1 MLVTPAPTG
10 ARFGDVTLGNDN
22 TIAMPKAFSKG
33 NRSPLFSSKNE
44 AQKTAASLEQ
54 LGRDSDIE

>member
-1 MLVTPAPTG
+1 MFMRNPS
-10 ARFGDVTLGNDN
+10 RINSN
-22 TIAMPKAFSKG
+22 
-33 NRSPLFSSKNE
+33 KNE